1 MKGEKNISKEKGA
14 IENLTLSDWSLSR
27 IVFSFLFQ
35 QQRSLRNINAPQVS
49 IICAFL

>member
-27 IVFSFLFQ
+27 IVFSFLFLIKKTA
-35 QQRSLRNINAPQVS
+35 SKKS
-49 IICAFL
+49 